1 MTIKTR
7 IDVFNP
13 AERIKLISR
22 PIPCDISVFVLRF
35 SVPYRIVYLQ
45 LDRSSLR
52 HAVFTTCELESLRDP
67 FKFVDTTNIKLSFIL
82 ERSLNFYFI
91 SKLIFLINYVNP
103 LCAEN
108 FMIQIPYKFIP
119 ILDINNQ
126 HNTRRNNE
134 FVIPLFYEL
143 HNFFFLTV
151 IVQHQGN
158 RRNERTSLNLE
169 RIKDR
174 SYRAR
179 PVIRLLIVIRIR

>member
-1 MTIKTR
+1 
-7 IDVFNP
+7 
-13 AERIKLISR
+13 
-22 PIPCDISVFVLRF
+22 
-35 SVPYRIVYLQ
+35 
-45 LDRSSLR
+45 
-52 HAVFTTCELESLRDP
+52 
-67 FKFVDTTNIKLSFIL
+67 
-82 ERSLNFYFI
+82 
-91 SKLIFLINYVNP
+91 
-103 LCAEN
+103 
-108 FMIQIPYKFIP
+108 MIQIPYKFIP